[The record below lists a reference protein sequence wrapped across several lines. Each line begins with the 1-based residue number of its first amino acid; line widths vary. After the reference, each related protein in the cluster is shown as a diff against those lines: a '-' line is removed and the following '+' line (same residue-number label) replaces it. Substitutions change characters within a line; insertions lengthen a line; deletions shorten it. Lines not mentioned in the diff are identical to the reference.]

1 MNNIE
6 RFTTLK
12 LEFSRVAWY
21 LGNILSALLGREIH
35 CTAKADNACI
45 FLKDNRC
52 SVQEAKPLA
61 CRLYPFMVDPNE
73 FGGFRYLYSKGRG

>member
-35 CTAKADNACI
+35 CIAKAEEDSY
-45 FLKDNRC
+45 C
-52 SVQEAKPLA
+52 SP
-61 CRLYPFMVDPNE
+61 R
-73 FGGFRYLYSKGRG
+73 

>member
-35 CTAKADNACI
+35 CTAKAEDDSYWSTLV
-45 FLKDNRC
+45 FT
-52 SVQEAKPLA
+52 V
-61 CRLYPFMVDPNE
+61 
-73 FGGFRYLYSKGRG
+73 

>member
-35 CTAKADNACI
+35 CTAKAEEDSYWSIAAI
-45 FLKDNRC
+45 ED
-52 SVQEAKPLA
+52 
-61 CRLYPFMVDPNE
+61 RLSNSEIVS
-73 FGGFRYLYSKGRG
+73 LIQ

>member
-1 MNNIE
+1 MRWGRILRQKGLKMNNIE

-35 CTAKADNACI
+35 CIAKADE
-45 FLKDNRC
+45 D
-52 SVQEAKPLA
+52 S
-61 CRLYPFMVDPNE
+61 
-73 FGGFRYLYSKGRG
+73 